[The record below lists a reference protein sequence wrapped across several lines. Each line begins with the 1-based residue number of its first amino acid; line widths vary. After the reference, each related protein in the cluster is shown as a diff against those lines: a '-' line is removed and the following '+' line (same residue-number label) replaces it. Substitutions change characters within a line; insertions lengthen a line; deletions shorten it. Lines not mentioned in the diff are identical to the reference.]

1 MTTISDHA
9 VKIMN
14 AQYTKTAVRNV
25 LTYLTELYETSLKE
39 KVAIDSDS
47 AAGSFRHASI
57 WSIESLAELHEA
69 INNLHLVMD
78 LQNKII
84 NPDEEPVSP
93 VDELRRKVA
102 EAAKGGLKSGVTQ
115 TTSRY
120 KLVSTPAVDSN
131 TDTGFESE
139 LPGLEKLFNAAVK
152 EGFVGSSFNDWLI
165 SVRGRN
171 ENDFRRDEQ
180 EREARRLAGTTKE
193 VSETEE
199 RKLEASRGY
208 LQNMDA
214 GEQEAHRAEMRRQE
228 AVYGCIS
235 EDTPA
240 TAVTPPEPSGAL
252 PKVVAIHDGPAP
264 PKNSLE
270 VLVSHES
277 PLCEI
282 FSPSPWL
289 PEGRGTI
296 TVGSKDF
303 SYYKDVDP
311 TKKDGKTR
319 ATLPNAFYGGDG
331 QPKWVLIRL
340 RTCALLW
347 DFKFDVESMSVYMA
361 GVSDAKASEEPRWFK
376 ASELSASFSARLLSE
391 LNRFKEEIQ

>member
-57 WSIESLAELHEA
+57 WSIESLAGLHEA

-102 EAAKGGLKSGVTQ
+102 EAAKGNASGSVTQ
-115 TTSRY
+115 TTTRY
-120 KLVSTPAVDSN
+120 NLLTPAIMA
-131 TDTGFESE
+131 THPERALGITEEAFERDLKVMRESYRNEEKEKE
-139 LPGLEKLFNAAVK
+139 LPVT
-152 EGFVGSSFNDWLI
+152 SS
-165 SVRGRN
+165 
-171 ENDFRRDEQ
+171 
-180 EREARRLAGTTKE
+180 
-193 VSETEE
+193 
-199 RKLEASRGY
+199 
-208 LQNMDA
+208 
-214 GEQEAHRAEMRRQE
+214 
-228 AVYGCIS
+228 
-235 EDTPA
+235 
-240 TAVTPPEPSGAL
+240 EPSGAL